1 MPGKRVKTMSICL
14 PDGLRARILAA
25 AAEDGISVSSWIS
38 MTLSRALRGGGG
50 DDGQDNEGSAGP
62 AE

>member
-14 PDGLRARILAA
+14 PDGLRARIRDEAA
-25 AAEDGISVSSWIS
+25 ADGISVSSWIS
-38 MTLSRALRGGGG
+38 MTISRALRGGDG
-50 DDGQDNEGSAGP
+50 DGQDNEGSAGS